1 MKCPC
6 PQALDDRKIE
16 EWIGNLLRA
25 GVLLAAAVVLLGAA
39 IFLMHNGHVRPN
51 YHVFHGEPGDLENV
65 PGIVRAAFHLHGRG
79 IIQLGL
85 LLLIATPIA
94 RVAFAAVAFALEKD
108 RLYVYATLMVLA
120 ILVFSL
126 SGHAG

>member
-6 PQALDDRKIE
+6 PQAINDRKVE
-16 EWIGNLLRA
+16 QWIGNLLRV
-25 GVLLAAAVVLLGAA
+25 GVLLAAGVVLLGGV
-39 IFLMHNGHVRPN
+39 IFLVHNGNVQPN
-51 YHVFHGEPGDLENV
+51 YRVFRGESGDLENV
-65 PGIVRAAFHLHGRG
+65 PGIVRNALDLRGRG

-120 ILVFSL
+120 ILVISL

>member
-6 PQALDDRKIE
+6 PQVSDDRQIE
-16 EWIGNLLRA
+16 LLIGTLLRV
-25 GVLLAAAVVLLGAA
+25 GVMLAAAVVLLGGV
-39 IFLMHNGHVRPN
+39 IFLVRNGHTQPA
-51 YHVFHGEPGDLENV
+51 YHVFRGEPGDLENV
-65 PGIVRAAFHLHGRG
+65 PGIVRSALDGRGRG

-94 RVAFAAVAFALEKD
+94 RVAFAAVAFAMEKD
-108 RLYVYATLMVLA
+108 RLYVYATLIVLA

>member
-6 PQALDDRKIE
+6 PQVSDDRHIE
-16 EWIGNLLRA
+16 VLIGTLLRV
-25 GVLLAAAVVLLGAA
+25 GVMLAAAVVLLGGV
-39 IFLMHNGHVRPN
+39 IFLARNAHIQPN
-51 YHVFHGEPGDLENV
+51 YHAFRGEPGDLENV
-65 PGIVRAAFHLHGRG
+65 PGIVRSALDMRGRG